1 MMTNVAS
8 HTTQTSQSQ
17 AQHFANHEI
26 RCYIC
31 NKLLAKSSAKVEKL
45 GIEIKC
51 SRCRTIIEV

>member
-1 MMTNVAS
+1 MTNVAS
-8 HTTQTSQSQ
+8 HTTQTSLSQ
-17 AQHFANHEI
+17 VVNFEKHEV

-31 NKLLAKSSAKVEKL
+31 NKLLAKSSTKVEKL

>member
-1 MMTNVAS
+1 MTNVAS
-8 HTTQTSQSQ
+8 HTTQTSLSQ
-17 AQHFANHEI
+17 AVNFEKYEV

-31 NKLLAKSSAKVEKL
+31 NKLLAKSSEKVHKL

>member
-1 MMTNVAS
+1 MTNVAS
-8 HTTQTSQSQ
+8 HTTQTSNSR
-17 AQHFANHEI
+17 AMNFEKHEV

-31 NKLLAKSSAKVEKL
+31 NKLLAKSNTKVFKL

>member
-1 MMTNVAS
+1 MTNVAS
-8 HTTQTSQSQ
+8 HTTQTSLSQ
-17 AQHFANHEI
+17 VVNFEKYEI